1 MSVNDQKHI
10 VCRKIFY
17 TLEGEGIIDLLS
29 MSFRQ

>member
-1 MSVNDQKHI
+1 MFVNDQKHI

-17 TLEGEGIIDLLS
+17 TLEGEGIIDLLW